1 MPDRKKRTVPKVIVL
16 GVLLL
21 VLVVL
26 MATLLFWNRIEWRL
40 HFGTW
45 SATKTPPRIE
55 LCGRTFLPD
64 RKQEQT
70 LAEVRAWA
78 TTIAQRN
85 PQDKLSGIQVV
96 DHTPAGTPILASTQ
110 VSPPVSAGGACT
122 EVIFINVSPNRYV
135 AYSLS
140 GGP

>member
-1 MPDRKKRTVPKVIVL
+1 MPNRKKRTVPIVIVV
-16 GVLLL
+16 GVIVV

-26 MATLLFWNRIEWRL
+26 TATLLFWNRIQWRL

-45 SATKTPPRIE
+45 SATNTPPRVE
-55 LCGRTFLPD
+55 LCGRTFLPNG
-64 RKQEQT
+64 KQVQP
-70 LAEVRAWA
+70 LADVRAWA

-85 PQDKLSGIQVV
+85 PQDKLSGIHVV
-96 DHTPAGTPILASTQ
+96 DHTPGGAPILASTQ
-110 VSPPVSAGGACT
+110 VSPPVRQGGACT